1 MADKSYKSTLFKR
14 AIDLGRITVGI
25 DTDLIKVWRTSTGEE
40 KAISLGDIV
49 TGLIGDYVPYTGAV
63 DDVNLGEYGLSTGYV
78 KFDTT
83 PTNTPALQGTLA
95 WADNRST
102 LSLLMN
108 GTLQYVGQSLYLYAK
123 NSTGSSIP
131 KGTNVGFAGT
141 DGASGHVLISKFLA
155 NGSSPSTYYIGVTSE
170 TIGNGAFG
178 QVMVFGEL
186 SGFNTSSYSAGALLY
201 ASTTV
206 AGGFQTTVPQAP
218 NNIILV
224 CATINSKNN
233 GDIIVRP
240 TIGSNINNDEG
251 VKITSPTTG
260 DLLQL
265 QSNGLWE
272 NRSLA
277 QVIGTAYVPS
287 TRTITING
295 TAFDLSANR
304 SWSVGTV
311 TSVGVSVPTGLTVSN
326 TPITSTGTIAISLQT
341 GYSIPT
347 TAKQTE
353 WDLAYTNRITSLTTT
368 GSSGAATLISNV
380 LNIPNYTLAGLGGVP
395 TTRTLT
401 INGTAFDLSANRSWS
416 VGTVTSI
423 TGGTGLSG
431 GTITGSGTLSFDTS
445 WGDARYSRLIDVINS
460 SNTWSHVSLQNG
472 IDFQGYTTGSSGFP
486 STLGFAVAFYASTS
500 DSTSGFGRA
509 FALNREYN
517 TENYYLGSPNTSG
530 VSNPWRLIYHAGNL
544 TLSTLGGVPT
554 TRTLTING
562 TAFDLSANRSWT
574 VGTIGGSIA
583 SGQVAFGNG
592 TNTVSGSNNFYWDSA
607 TNRLSIGRGAETPSN
622 QLQIIFTQNAQGGVE
637 TTLAAFGNKNSW
649 STNDASMVRVG
660 FSDLASIY
668 NGTDWDFYVKTGSSG
683 APTEKFRIKGNGN
696 VLVGTTTDNGAKVQ
710 INGGATLV
718 GNVILDS
725 GANRTVGL
733 GTGTSNPR
741 ITFGSAGSIVVNV
754 ASGNNINFER
764 AGGNFVTFTG
774 AGIRTYAGGI
784 QTTDPY
790 LGTADVWELGTAA
803 TTGTSTPDRWIRVQI
818 GGEYYDILAVHR
830 GTVPT

>member
-287 TRTITING
+287 TRTI
-295 TAFDLSANR
+295 
-304 SWSVGTV
+304 
-311 TSVGVSVPTGLTVSN
+311 
-326 TPITSTGTIAISLQT
+326 
-341 GYSIPT
+341 
-347 TAKQTE
+347 
-353 WDLAYTNRITSLTTT
+353 
-368 GSSGAATLISNV
+368 
-380 LNIPNYTLAGLGGVP
+380 
-395 TTRTLT
+395 T